1 MKRFKFGYRKETSRI
16 VQETDSD
23 RLINVFN
30 HDEKRYSDIR
40 RFMIHDVWLPNLTT
54 KDGRGNPTEFF

>member
-1 MKRFKFGYRKETSRI
+1 MRDKFGYRRDTSKI
-16 VQETDSD
+16 VQETDND
-23 RLINVFN
+23 RLINVRN
-30 HDEKRYSDIR
+30 NDEKRTQQIR